1 MEEIIPDG
9 TLKKER
15 EKTGREVRTNLI
27 RTKLLVF
34 EEPKFGHIV
43 PYYLFWNFYCHS
55 YLFK

>member
-9 TLKKER
+9 DLKKER
-15 EKTGREVRTNLI
+15 EKTGKEVRTNLI

-43 PYYLFWNFYCHS
+43 PYYLF
-55 YLFK
+55 